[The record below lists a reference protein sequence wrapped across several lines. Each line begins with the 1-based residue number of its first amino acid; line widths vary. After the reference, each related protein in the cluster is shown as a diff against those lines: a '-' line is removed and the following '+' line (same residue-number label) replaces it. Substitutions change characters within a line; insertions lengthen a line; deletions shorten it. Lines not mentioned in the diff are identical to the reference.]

1 MRRPRHPGRV
11 PATGATTHPVFA
23 NPSGRR
29 WKRLRAVL
37 LTLLVLAVGTAV
49 LAGPRVLAPPALAG
63 DPVPDGPTVL
73 EVGEPPV
80 VGAGPL
86 VRVLEVLEVGGVT
99 YGQEPFDGQVVA
111 QFPAAEVAEIGS
123 ARYVLQRYGYDETAS
138 RTISLTFD
146 DGPHPVYTPRLLDLL
161 SAYGVQATF
170 FVTGDQMVRHPEIM
184 ERIVREG
191 HALGN
196 HSMTHIDVNAS
207 TAFRQQVEIVVADR
221 VMRAITG
228 HHASYFRLP
237 YEGQDE
243 ESMRDDA
250 PGILRAQQLGYA
262 VVSHDFDPHDWAYA
276 SGERTGAIPMPP
288 LGEQDDITVLLHDAG
303 GTDRSLTLAYVE
315 DLIGQ
320 ARAAGYTFQAMPQV
334 SADLRARTGTV
345 EVTSW
350 DRVAEGAA
358 TVLFVWPHLL
368 LEVLFVIALASM
380 LGVGLFNT
388 VLALVRSR
396 LHRRRPAG
404 DRPPVAVLI
413 AAYNE
418 ELVIARTIE
427 HVLASRY
434 PVEQVL
440 VVDDGSTDATAAR
453 VRAVAAR
460 DPRVRLLQQTN
471 AGKWAALNRGF
482 AAIDQPVVVTI
493 DADTLLAPDAV
504 EAMVERFD
512 RPDVGAV
519 AGVVKVGNHA
529 RNVVTRWQALEY
541 VTQIGVD
548 RAASALLNAIMVVP
562 GACAAWRTRAVLE
575 VGGYSDATLAE
586 DCDLTLMLHQYGWRV
601 EQADGAVAL
610 TEAPETVDA
619 LLRQRVRWM
628 YGTLQ
633 AVWRHRNMILRPRYG
648 WLGMFVMPL
657 SVLTILL
664 PLVFTPFIAV
674 VVLQMLVEQGPL
686 PVLGYFG
693 LFALVYGLLATV
705 AVWLLRERPAHLLMV
720 PLYRLIYEPLRAY
733 LLYAALGTALRGVRL
748 GWNKLART
756 ANVDEPLPAVAR
768 PEPLG
773 VRS

>member
-1 MRRPRHPGRV
+1 MTRPRLPGRA
-11 PATGATTHPVFA
+11 PAAGSATHPVFV

-29 WKRLRAVL
+29 WRRVRAVL
-37 LTLLVLAVGTAV
+37 LTLLVLAVGGAV
-49 LAGPRVLAPPALAG
+49 VAVPRVLTPPALAG
-63 DPVPDGPTVL
+63 SSVPDGPTVL

-80 VGAGPL
+80 VGEGPL
-86 VRVLEVLEVGGVT
+86 VRVLEVLQVGGAT
-99 YGQEPFDGQVVA
+99 YGQEPFEGQVVTEFGA
-111 QFPAAEVAEIGS
+111 EEVAEIGS
-123 ARYVLQRYGYDETAS
+123 ARYVLHRYGYDPAAS

-161 SAYGVQATF
+161 SEHGVPATF
-170 FVTGDQMVRHPEIM
+170 FVTGDQMVRYPEIM
-184 ERIVREG
+184 RRIVREG

-196 HSMTHIDVNAS
+196 HSLTHIDVNTS
-207 TAFRQQVEIVVADR
+207 TAFRQRVEIVVADR
-221 VMRAITG
+221 VMRAQTG

-237 YEGQDE
+237 YEGEDE

-250 PGILRAQQLGYA
+250 PGILRAQELGYA

-276 SGERTGAIPMPP
+276 SGQRTGSIPMPP

-315 DLIGQ
+315 DLIGE
-320 ARAAGYTFQAMPQV
+320 ARAAGYTFHSMPQV

-345 EVTSW
+345 EVSAW
-350 DRVAEGAA
+350 DRVAEGFA
-358 TVLFVWPHLL
+358 TVLFVWPHVL
-368 LEVLFVIALASM
+368 LEVLFVVALVSM
-380 LGVGLFNT
+380 LGVGLLNT
-388 VLALVRSR
+388 ALALVRRR
-396 LHRRRPAG
+396 LARRSPATA
-404 DRPPVAVLI
+404 RLPVAVLV

-418 ELVIARTIE
+418 EVVIARTLE

-434 PVEQVL
+434 PVEQVV
-440 VVDDGSTDATAAR
+440 VVDDGSTDATADL
-453 VRAVAAR
+453 VREIAAR
-460 DPRVRLLQQTN
+460 DPRVRLVQQPNT
-471 AGKWAALNRGF
+471 GKWAALNRGF
-482 AAIDQPVVVTI
+482 AEIEQPVVVTI
-493 DADTLLAPDAV
+493 DADTLLTPDAV
-504 EAMVERFD
+504 AAMVARFE

-548 RAASALLNAIMVVP
+548 RAAAAALNAIMVVP

-575 VGGYSDATLAE
+575 AGGYSNATLAE
-586 DCDLTLMLHQYGWRV
+586 DCDLTLMLHQHGWRV
-601 EQADGAVAL
+601 EQADDAVAL

-619 LLRQRVRWM
+619 LLRQRVRWT

-633 AVWRHRNMILRPRYG
+633 AVWRHRNMIMRPRFG
-648 WLGMFVMPL
+648 WLGVFVMPL

-664 PLVFTPFIAV
+664 PLVFTPFVAIV
-674 VVLQMLVEQGPL
+674 VAQMLAAQGPL
-686 PVLGYFG
+686 PVLGYLG
-693 LFALVYGLLATV
+693 LFALLYGVLAAV
-705 AVWLLRERPAHLLMV
+705 AVWLLRERPVHLLMV

-748 GWNKLART
+748 GWGKLART
-756 ANVDEPLPAVAR
+756 AHVDEPVAAVVRPA
-768 PEPLG
+768 PLG

>member
-1 MRRPRHPGRV
+1 MRRPRHPGRI
-11 PATGATTHPVFA
+11 PATGATSLPVFA

-29 WKRLRAVL
+29 WRRLRAVL
-37 LTLLVLAVGTAV
+37 LALLVVAISTAV
-49 LAGPRVLAPPALAG
+49 VTVPRVLAPPALDG
-63 DPVPDGPTVL
+63 DPIPDGPTVL

-80 VGAGPL
+80 VGEGPL
-86 VRVLEVLEVGGVT
+86 VRVLHVLRVGQAT
-99 YGQEPFDGQVVA
+99 YGQEPFNGQVVA
-111 QFPAAEVAEIGS
+111 ELSAEQAARIGS
-123 ARYVLQRYGYDETAS
+123 AEYVLHRYGYDSSAH

-161 SAYGVQATF
+161 SKYGAHATF
-170 FVTGDQMVRHPEIM
+170 FVTGDQMVRYPEIM
-184 ERIVREG
+184 RRIVREG

-196 HSMTHIDVNAS
+196 HSMTHIDVNIS
-207 TAFRQQVEIVVADR
+207 TAFRQQVEIALADR
-221 VMRAITG
+221 IMRAQTG
-228 HHASYFRLP
+228 RNASYFRLP
-237 YEGQDE
+237 YEGEDE

-250 PGILRAQQLGYA
+250 PGILRAQQLGYS
-262 VVSHDFDPHDWAYA
+262 VVTHDFDPHDWAYA
-276 SGERTGAIPMPP
+276 SGQRSGPIPMPP
-288 LGEQDDITVLLHDAG
+288 LGEQDNITVLLHDAG
-303 GTDRSLTLAYVE
+303 GTDRTLTLAYVE
-315 DLIGQ
+315 DLIAKGH
-320 ARAAGYTFQAMPQV
+320 AAGYAFHSMPQV
-334 SADLRARTGTV
+334 SADLQARTGTV
-345 EVTSW
+345 EVAAW
-350 DRVAEGAA
+350 DRVAEQAA
-358 TVLFVWPHLL
+358 RVLFVWPQSLL
-368 LEVLFVIALASM
+368 QVLFYIALASM

-388 VLALVRSR
+388 VLALLRRR
-396 LHRRRPAG
+396 LLRRRPAMTA
-404 DRPPVAVLI
+404 RPPVAVLI

-418 ELVIARTIE
+418 EVVIARTIE
-427 HVLASRY
+427 HVLASQY
-434 PVEQVL
+434 PVEQVI
-440 VVDDGSTDATAAR
+440 VVDDGSTDATATR
-453 VRAVAAR
+453 VRAMAER
-460 DPRVRLLQQTN
+460 DPRVRLMQQAN

-482 AAIDQPVVVTI
+482 AAADQPFVVTI

-504 EAMVERFD
+504 AAMMARFD

-519 AGVVKVGNHA
+519 AGVVKVGNYS

-548 RAASALLNAIMVVP
+548 RAAAALLNAVMVIP

-601 EQADGAVAL
+601 EQADDAVAL

-633 AVWRHRNMILRPRYG
+633 AVWRHRNMVLRPRHG

-657 SVLTILL
+657 SVVTIVL
-664 PLVFTPFIAV
+664 PMVFTPFIAV
-674 VVLQMLVEQGPL
+674 VVVQMLAEQGPL

-693 LFALVYGLLATV
+693 LFALVYGVLAAV
-705 AVWLLRERPAHLLMV
+705 AIRLLRERPAHLLMV

-756 ANVDEPLPAVAR
+756 AHVDEPVTAAAPRPVGAR
-768 PEPLG
+768 
-773 VRS
+773 S